1 MAFKMTNPF
10 KQKQQLSKAQLLSK
24 EQQSK
29 FSKWIE
35 GSEKAGNVL
44 LDRAKKACAKKGGT
58 WNAEKGECV
67 MPGGLKEFKKITKD
81 VKHGE

>member
-1 MAFKMTNPF
+1 MAFKMRGNPF
-10 KQKQQLSKAQLLSK
+10 KQKETEKK
-24 EQQSK
+24 VE
-29 FSKWIE
+29 KWIE

-44 LDRAKKACAKKGGT
+44 LDRAKKKCAEKGGT

-67 MPGGLKEFKKITKD
+67 VPSRIKGVDWKEVTKG